1 MRVRFR
7 QSVTLFYWGVLFA
20 ALGALVGCGS
30 GSNSVQQNPVP
41 LISSLSPASAT
52 IGASAP
58 AVTIHGSNFAS
69 TSAATYNNV
78 VHTATFLSATQL
90 QIQLTTADLASVGSF
105 PVVVTNPSP
114 GGGPSNS
121 ANFLVNN
128 PAPTISN
135 LSPASATAGAAA
147 QSLTIN
153 GTNFVSTSA
162 VTYNSVV
169 HAVTLVSAT
178 ELQIQLST
186 SDLAI
191 AGSFAVVVT
200 NPSPGGGPS
209 SAVNFPV
216 SDPSPTISNLSP
228 ASANTGVAGQVVAI
242 NGTNF
247 VTNSAATYNNIVH
260 TVTFVSSTQ
269 LQIQLTA
276 ADLATAGSF
285 AVVVTN
291 PAPGGGV
298 SNSENFSV
306 NDAVPTI
313 SGLSPASANAGA
325 PAQTLTVNG
334 MNFVSGSAVTYN
346 NVVHAAAFVSAT
358 QLQIQL
364 TTADLA
370 TAGSFP
376 VAVTNPSPGGGL
388 SNSVNFAVTV
398 AGSGSLTVNVTG
410 LPSGEMG
417 NVTVTGPDSF
427 SQTFTETTTLTSLPS
442 GTYTISAAI
451 EASSS
456 AANQVFMP
464 TVSGSPAVVNGNA
477 NTVASATY
485 ASLSTVWQ
493 PVGPQA
499 ISGAFGSTLASAG
512 KLNALAVNNANPAEM
527 YVAGG
532 QQGGGPTSESG
543 IYKTVDGGQ
552 TWTQSDVGLTDPVV
566 NALWLDQNNPST
578 VLAGTTYTGIF
589 QSTDAGSTWKV
600 VAPVAS
606 TYAFLKMNG
615 TLYAATASG
624 LAQST
629 DDGATWTIGTNT
641 QPGASLAASGQT
653 IYEGLLTGGVLVQT
667 SPSGPWTSTS
677 FGGVDAASSIAV
689 NPTNPQNAL
698 VSDFLSYQTI
708 PDIYVT
714 STGGVPWTAAN
725 LSNCAVQAVGPDWAG
740 GTFYA
745 GCDFVLLQSVDN
757 GVDWSVIDTI
767 NVDVRS
773 FTPGTT
779 GAPGSFFMGSDQGL
793 YVTADGGTTWQSLN
807 GNITSSLL
815 YSLAVSGSTVLT
827 VAQDFGSLFSYDGG
841 STWQWN
847 GAGNENG
854 AVTFNPGN
862 TQYAYLSTEAGVY
875 LSTDGGHTFTYVLGA
890 SDSPAAVDPEV
901 PSTVYVPLPDAVYK
915 SLDWGA
921 TWAAQSWPLESVQGV
936 VVDPSDSKTLIA
948 TAYPSGGG
956 LPVLMFTHDGG
967 TTWTNANLGT
977 TCGYPISVAID
988 PANHLIVLA
997 SMFGSEYCGG
1007 VLKSGDGGVTFDSSS
1022 TGLGS
1027 AQDGCGDQN
1036 VTWLRFDPS
1045 GSGII
1050 AAATDCGP
1058 YLSSDLGNHWTNIRG
1073 NAVPQTFNDL
1083 TWSGGNLYTAT
1094 FGEGVLRIAFPF

>member
-1 MRVRFR
+1 M
-7 QSVTLFYWGVLFA
+7 A
-20 ALGALVGCGS
+20 AVVGCGG

-41 LISSLSPASAT
+41 TISSLSPASAT
-52 IGASAP
+52 AGASAQ
-58 AVTIHGSNFAS
+58 ALTIQGTNFVS
-69 TSAATYNNV
+69 TSVATYNNV
-78 VHTATFLSATQL
+78 LHGVTFLSATQL
-90 QIQLTTADLASVGSF
+90 QGQLTTADLATAGSF
-105 PVVVTNPSP
+105 PVVVTNPAP
-114 GGGPSNS
+114 GGGPSNPL
-121 ANFLVNN
+121 NFSVSN
-128 PAPTISN
+128 PVPTISN

-398 AGSGSLTVNVTG
+398 PGSGSLTVNVTG

-427 SQTFTETTTLTSLPS
+427 SQRLTETTTLTSLPS
-442 GTYTISAAI
+442 GIYTVSAAI

-499 ISGAFGSTLASAG
+499 ISGAFGGTLASAG
-512 KLNALAVNNANPAEM
+512 KLNALAVNQANPSEM

-532 QQGGGPTSESG
+532 QQGGGPTSEAG

-578 VLAGTTYTGIF
+578 VLAGTTFTGIF
-589 QSTDAGSTWKV
+589 QSTDAGASWSL
-600 VAPVAS
+600 VAHLGP
-606 TYAFLKMNG
+606 TYAFLQTNG

-624 LAQST
+624 LAQSSN
-629 DDGATWTIGTNT
+629 DGATWTIGTNT

-677 FGGVDAASSIAV
+677 FSGVDSASSIAV

-698 VSDFLSYQTI
+698 VSDFSSYQTI

-714 STGGVPWTAAN
+714 STGGNPWTAAN

-779 GAPGSFFMGSDQGL
+779 GSPGNFFMGSDQGL
-793 YVTADGGTTWQSLN
+793 YVTTDGGTTWHSLN

-815 YSLAVSGSTVLT
+815 YSLAVNGSTILT

-847 GAGNENG
+847 GVGNENG
-854 AVTFNPGN
+854 VVSFNPGN
-862 TQYAYLSTEAGVY
+862 TQYAYLSTEVGVY
-875 LSTDGGHTFTYVLGA
+875 LSTDGGHTFAGVLGP

-901 PSTVYVPLPDAVYK
+901 PSTVYVPLQDAVYK

-921 TWAAQSWPLESVQGV
+921 TWTAQSWTVTSVQSMT
-936 VVDPSDSKTLIA
+936 VDPSDSKTLFV
-948 TAYPSGGG
+948 TANAGGTG
-956 LPVLMFTHDGG
+956 LPVVMVTHDGG
-967 TTWTNANLGT
+967 STWATASLGSA
-977 TCGYPISVAID
+977 CGFPITVTVD
-988 PANHLIVLA
+988 PANRMTVYAAMIGN
-997 SMFGSEYCGG
+997 GSCGG
-1007 VLKSGDGGVTFDSSS
+1007 GILKSVDGGATFAPSSA
-1022 TGLGS
+1022 GLN
-1027 AQDGCGDQN
+1027 ATQDGCSEPD
-1036 VTWLRFDPS
+1036 VTWVRFDPS
-1045 GSGII
+1045 GSGIM
-1050 AAATDCGP
+1050 AAATSCGP
-1058 YLSSDLGNHWTNIRG
+1058 YLSSDLGSNWMSIRG
-1073 NAVPQTFNDL
+1073 NAVPNTFSDL

-1094 FGEGVLRIAFPF
+1094 FGEGVLRMSFPF